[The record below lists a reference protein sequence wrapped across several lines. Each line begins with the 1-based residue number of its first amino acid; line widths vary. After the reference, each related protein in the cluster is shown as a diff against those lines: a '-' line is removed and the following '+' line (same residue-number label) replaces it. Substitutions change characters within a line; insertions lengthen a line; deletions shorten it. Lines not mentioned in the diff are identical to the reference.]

1 MNNDKGFQI
10 WKCIVTFVLIKEQG
24 RYFLLTS
31 LFIFWAMVI
40 SNSLAKKRMQFLLL
54 LIRQERDTVSYFN
67 TWNLY
72 GLKGEYGNV
81 WKLPSR
87 VSLVRAS
94 VFFFWARIPSKRLPA
109 RQSLVRRVFGL
120 FDRCYAGY

>member
-1 MNNDKGFQI
+1 
-10 WKCIVTFVLIKEQG
+10 
-24 RYFLLTS
+24 
-31 LFIFWAMVI
+31 MVI

-72 GLKGEYGNV
+72 GLKEEYGNV

-94 VFFFWARIPSKRLPA
+94 VFFFWARIPFKRLPA
-109 RQSLVRRVFGL
+109 RQSLVPRAFGFL
-120 FDRCYAGY
+120 IAATKAAKYEAEYEAITRLNDCD

>member
-1 MNNDKGFQI
+1 
-10 WKCIVTFVLIKEQG
+10 
-24 RYFLLTS
+24 
-31 LFIFWAMVI
+31 MVI

-94 VFFFWARIPSKRLPA
+94 VFFFLSPYSFQAPA
-109 RQSLVRRVFGL
+109 CTSVSRTQSIRV
-120 FDRCYAGY
+120 FDRCYEGC